1 LYRNVGHGRFVDVT
15 SKALVRGKF
24 GPALGVATA
33 DFNGDGWIDIF
44 VANDG
49 EDDLLWLNQHD
60 GTFKETA
67 LAAGVAVT
75 SEGKA
80 EASMGV
86 DAGDVDNDG
95 DEDLIMTE
103 LTSQGSNLYLNDG
116 HATFRDA
123 SAQSGL
129 GAFSLPYT
137 GWGTTW
143 FDFDND
149 GWLDT
154 LAVNGTIISQEGHR
168 DQKFPYDQKKLLLR
182 NLGNGRFE
190 NVTSRAGR
198 VFELSEAGRGAS
210 FGDIDNDGDIDVLV
224 GNDAGPVRLLI
235 NNIGNRNHWLGLRLV
250 GEQIPR
256 DMLGARVAVLRKS
269 GPTLWR
275 RARSDGSYGSAND
288 PRVLVGLGAST
299 ERPRLQVQWPDGR
312 TEEWS
317 DVAIDR
323 WTTLKEGSSR

>member
-1 LYRNVGHGRFVDVT
+1 MT
-15 SKALVRGKF
+15 AKALNGAKF
-24 GPALGVATA
+24 GPALGVSTA

-49 EDDLLWLNQHD
+49 EDDLLFINQKN

-86 DAGDVDNDG
+86 DAGDFDNDG

-103 LTSQGSNLYLNDG
+103 LTSQGFNLYLNDG
-116 HATFRDA
+116 HATFRDV
-123 SAQSGL
+123 SAASGL

-137 GWGTTW
+137 GWGTSW

-154 LAVNGTIISQEGHR
+154 MAVNGTIIAQEGHR
-168 DQKFPYDQKKLLLR
+168 DQDVSRTIRRNCCCR

-190 NVTSRAGR
+190 QVTSKAGR
-198 VFELSEAGRGAS
+198 AFELSESGRGAA
-210 FGDIDNDGDIDVLV
+210 FGDIDNDGDIDVLI
-224 GNDAGPVRLLI
+224 GNDAGPGASADQQHRQPS
-235 NNIGNRNHWLGLRLV
+235 NHWLRPAPASA
-250 GEQIPR
+250 GEAGR
-256 DMLGARVAVLRKS
+256 A
-269 GPTLWR
+269 R
-275 RARSDGSYGSAND
+275 RARRGHAIERSDALAPCPLRRQLRIRERSA
-288 PRVLVGLGAST
+288 RA
-299 ERPRLQVQWPDGR
+299 RRARRLDR
-312 TEEWS
+312 NAARADS
-317 DVAIDR
+317 VA
-323 WTTLKEGSSR
+323 